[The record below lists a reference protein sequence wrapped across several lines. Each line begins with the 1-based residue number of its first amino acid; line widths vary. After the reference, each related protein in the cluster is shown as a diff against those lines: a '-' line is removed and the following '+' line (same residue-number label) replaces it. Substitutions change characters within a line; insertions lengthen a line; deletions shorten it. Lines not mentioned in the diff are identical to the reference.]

1 MRDATVARARV
12 WTRAEKFYVSEDL
25 LRKLNPR
32 AVFDRAGETI
42 AVADVL
48 ALSRTEQPLE
58 RWSYGQRF

>member
-1 MRDATVARARV
+1 VFGH
-12 WTRAEKFYVSEDL
+12 AEKFYVSEEL

-32 AVFDRAGETI
+32 ARFDRAGETI